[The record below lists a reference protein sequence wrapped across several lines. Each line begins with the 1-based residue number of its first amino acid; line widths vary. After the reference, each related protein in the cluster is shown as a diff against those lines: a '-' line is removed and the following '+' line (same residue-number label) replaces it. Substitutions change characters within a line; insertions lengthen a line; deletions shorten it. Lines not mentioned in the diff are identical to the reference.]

1 MIELESNRN
10 DDVQF
15 VVLASHLLNNLI
27 RRHSPKEIYVIQI
40 DHWFDH
46 KWQYFA
52 GKTIGALGVWH
63 SSLTVPPFDPD
74 RVVSQTY
81 FLAEAESQGIYKSK
95 SAKSLHLDQ
104 WSGFNLHRFIRQVSS
119 SGLFL
124 WYSGDTKKLDRASV
138 MVYAVNTD
146 RTGAWYAS
154 FIDRDGWKLNK
165 VKGISRRQFDD
176 LASSTS

>member
-1 MIELESNRN
+1 MIDLKPDQN
-10 DDVQF
+10 DDPQF
-15 VVLASHLLNNLI
+15 VALASHLLKSLI
-27 RRHSPKEIYVIQI
+27 RLHSPKEIYVIQI

-63 SSLTVPPFDPD
+63 STLRVPPFDPG
-74 RVVSQTY
+74 RVVSQAY
-81 FLAEAESQGIYKSK
+81 FRAEAESPGSYKSET
-95 SAKSLHLDQ
+95 AKSLHLDQ

-124 WYSGDTKKLDRASV
+124 WYSGDTEKLDRASV
-138 MVYAVNTD
+138 MVYVNTE

-154 FIDRDGWKLNK
+154 FIKRDGWKLNK
-165 VKGISRRQFDD
+165 VKGISRLQFDG